1 MFSYYRQTVLIGIVI
16 PFLIAYLCAMVIGP
30 VVINLLKRE
39 HASQTEREEGLE
51 SHKKKTG
58 TPTMGGFIFLIPFL
72 VVTVVWMFWWG
83 REFEDLERNIALLIM
98 TAGFGLIGFLDDYI
112 KVVMH
117 RNLGLRVW
125 QKLTLQFLVTAA
137 FAVYAMK
144 TGIGLEMRIP
154 FMSVAEEAAG
164 SLPAGPVVSDFGWL
178 RYPVLFFI
186 TLATVNGTNFTDG
199 VDGLCG
205 QVTAVVAAFLTV
217 CAFLFRGGVTP
228 GAAAMCGGLLGY
240 LFYNVYPAKVMMGDT
255 GSLAIGGFVVG
266 CSYVLRIP
274 LFIPL
279 FGIIYAMEVLSD
291 VLQISYF
298 KLTHGKRLF
307 RMAPI
312 HHHFEKGGWSETKVV
327 YMFTL
332 ITIFGC
338 IVSFAGFL

>member
-1 MFSYYRQTVLIGIVI
+1 MFSYYRQNVIIGIVV

-72 VVTVVWMFWWG
+72 LVTVVWMFWWAG
-83 REFEDLERNIALLIM
+83 DFEDFERNVALLIM

-125 QKLTLQFLVTAA
+125 QKLVLQFIVTAA
-137 FAVYAMK
+137 FAIYAEK
-144 TGIGLEMRIP
+144 TGIGLELRIP
-154 FMSVAEEAAG
+154 FLSVPEGVGNSA
-164 SLPAGPVVSDFGWL
+164 PAGPVVTDFGL
-178 RYPVLFFI
+178 FKYPLLFFI

-228 GAAAMCGGLLGY
+228 PAAAMCGGLLGY

-266 CSYVLRIP
+266 CAYVLRIP
-274 LFIPL
+274 LFIPV

-298 KLTHGKRLF
+298 KATHGKRLF

-338 IVSFAGFL
+338 IATFAGF

>member
-1 MFSYYRQTVLIGIVI
+1 MFSYYGQNVIVGIVI
-16 PFLIAYLCAMVIGP
+16 PFIIAYISAMILGP
-30 VVINLLKRE
+30 VVIRLLKKE
-39 HASQTEREEGLE
+39 HAAQTEREEGLD

-72 VVTVVWMFWWG
+72 VITFIWMFRWG
-83 REFEDLERNIALLIM
+83 SEFGDFEQNVAILIM
-98 TAGFGLIGFLDDYI
+98 AAGFGFIGFLDDYI

-125 QKLTLQFLVTAA
+125 QKLALQFVVTAA
-137 FAVYAMK
+137 FAFYAEQ
-144 TGIGLEMRIP
+144 TGVGLDMRIP
-154 FMSVAEEAAG
+154 FMRMLQGADA
-164 SLPAGPVVSDFGWL
+164 SLVMTDFGVL
-178 RYPVLFFI
+178 KYPVLFFI

-205 QVTAVVAAFLTV
+205 QVTAVVAAFLTFA
-217 CAFLFRGGVTP
+217 AFLFRGGVTP
-228 GAAAMCGGLLGY
+228 APAAMCGALLGY

-266 CSYVLRIP
+266 VAYVTNLP
-274 LFIPL
+274 LFIPF

-291 VLQISYF
+291 VLQVGYF